1 MRKIYLTI
9 LASVFIF
16 SANAQL
22 NLTKA
27 TTEPVLGDV
36 NIKQGYDSVGILP
49 KNAGA
54 GQLWDFSALTTNTV
68 VEVST
73 FTTVA
78 STPSA
83 AAYSSATIAEDKGQ
97 GSYTY
102 GKSTATQYELVGI
115 VDPSISLN
123 FTNTAIAAIWPVN
136 MGYSN
141 TDNFSGSASS
151 GTTTGTASGT
161 VNTVGSGTG
170 TLVIPGGATF
180 TNVLQMK
187 SHQQIKLNF
196 LFGIVTATMVAT
208 DYNYYHSSQKFPI
221 LTVNYTDISGAF
233 TSTTASVK
241 VNNAVITG
249 LNNLNFDATFAI
261 FPNPAKD
268 HFNIKLDNVDNANCR
283 IDIFNSVGQVCKSVD
298 FGNNTYISGNIAIS
312 DLVTGIY
319 VVKTTLGNKVSVR
332 KLIIE

>member
-1 MRKIYLTI
+1 MKKIYL
-9 LASVFIF
+9 ACMVCVFTL

-22 NLTKA
+22 SLTKA

-36 NIKQGYDSVGILP
+36 NIKQGYDSTTVLP
-49 KNAGA
+49 KNTGA
-54 GQLWDFSALTTNTV
+54 GQLWDFSALTTNTL

-83 AAYSSATIAEDKGQ
+83 AAFSSATIAEDKGQ

-102 GKSTATQYELVGI
+102 AKSAATQYELVGI

-123 FTNTAIAAIWPVN
+123 FTNTAIAAVWPVS

-141 TDNFSGSASS
+141 TDTFAGSASS
-151 GTTTGTASGT
+151 GTTTGTAAGT

-170 TLVIPGGATF
+170 TLVIPGGTTF
-180 TNVLQMK
+180 TNILQVT

-221 LTVNYTDISGAF
+221 LNVNYTNVSGAF
-233 TSTTASVK
+233 TSTSATVK
-241 VNNAVITG
+241 INNAVITG
-249 LNNLNFDATFAI
+249 VNDLNYDATFAV

-268 HFNIKLDNVDNANCR
+268 HFNVSLDNVSKANCY
-283 IDIFNSVGQVCKSVD
+283 IEIFNSLGQTSKSIYL
-298 FGNNTYISGNIAIS
+298 GNEPNISSNVVIS
-312 DLVTGIY
+312 DLYPGIY